1 MNAPGDMIDGRFEL
15 VGRLGSGGMGT
26 VWRARDSVLHRE
38 VALKAVR
45 HDAAASEAVRARVLR
60 EARALARV
68 SHPNVVMIHHIV
80 NDDPHPWLVM
90 ELVEGV
96 SLQERLADGPLPPVE
111 AARLGRQVLGA
122 LRAADA
128 AGVQHR
134 DVKPANILLRT
145 DGSAVLTDFGIAAL
159 QGSTALTATGELIGS
174 PEYIAP
180 ERIRG
185 NDDDPASDLWS
196 LGLVLYVCVEGVS
209 PLRRGTTLATLAAVL
224 DEALPPPVRSGPLA
238 PVLQALLVRDPAARP
253 DAARLDAMLAQVESG
268 TTPDWALPTTTA
280 PLPPGLT
287 TPPSRAPGVP
297 AAGPGGPAHGETPAE
312 TPGEAAGEAPGETP
326 AGEEPT
332 RVGDHRPSGRHGGRA
347 ALVATV
353 AVVVVALA
361 TAATALVLT
370 LGDRGGSDGK
380 EDGAKGG
387 GNPAATSSSSN
398 STSSPSSPSSKR
410 SSTPTST
417 PEPSAPGSSP
427 ASGGRWIAQLFSEPV
442 GSGTAARDRRL
453 AAVRKSVPEAVYLRS
468 DDYASLRPGYWV
480 VYAPGPFTDGGDALA
495 FCEERGRTTPTTCVG
510 RYASTSADDYNL
522 QCRPPAANPTGLCT
536 RP

>member
-15 VGRLGSGGMGT
+15 IGRLGSGGMGT

-45 HDAAASEAVRARVLR
+45 PDAAASEAVRERVLR

-80 NDDPHPWLVM
+80 DDDPHPWLVM

-96 SLQERLADGPLPPVE
+96 SLQERLADGPLSPTE

-134 DVKPANILLRT
+134 DVKPANILLRA

-209 PLRRGTTLATLAAVL
+209 PLRRGTTLGTLAAVL
-224 DEALPPPVRSGPLA
+224 DEAVPPPVRSGPLA

-253 DAARLDAMLAQVESG
+253 DAAQLDAMLAQVESG
-268 TTPDWALPTTTA
+268 TTPDWALPTATA
-280 PLPPGLT
+280 PVPPGLS
-287 TPPSRAPGVP
+287 TPPPHILGTPPLYGDPSGHS
-297 AAGPGGPAHGETPAE
+297 GSSTPGGPAPAE
-312 TPGEAAGEAPGETP
+312 HPSVQPVVQASEQ
-326 AGEEPT
+326 PT
-332 RVGDHRPSGRHGGRA
+332 RVEGRRSSGRGGRT

-353 AVVVVALA
+353 ALVVVALA
-361 TAATALVLT
+361 TATTALVLT
-370 LGDRGGSDGK
+370 LGDPDGNDGRK
-380 EDGAKGG
+380 DGARGRG
-387 GNPAATSSSSN
+387 DSAAT
-398 STSSPSSPSSKR
+398 PSSKR
-410 SSTPTST
+410 TPT
-417 PEPSAPGSSP
+417 PSAKPSSADSSPSPSPSKETAGPPP
-427 ASGGRWIAQLFSEPV
+427 ASGGQWIAQLFSEPV

-480 VYAPGPFTDGGDALA
+480 VYAPGPFTDGRAALA
-495 FCEERGRTTPTTCVG
+495 FCDERGRTTPTACVG
-510 RYASTSADDYNL
+510 RYLSTSADDSDL